1 MKEIT
6 LNLSTDLIT
15 TDESVV
21 NQITRKEFWVKFLH
35 LLNINASDKEIE
47 VLSCYLTDE
56 DVGRVPSTV
65 YKSLENKGYLVDKKL
80 TNTLQVLKDK
90 LIQDKF
96 KLIFNYEITG

>member
-21 NQITRKEFWVKFLH
+21 KQITRKEFWIKFMY

-47 VLSCYLTDE
+47 VLSCYLVDE
-56 DVGRVPSTV
+56 PIKAPATV
-65 YKSLENKGYLVDKKL
+65 YKSLEKKGLL
-80 TNTLQVLKDK
+80 TNKRLCITLEILKNK

-96 KLIFNYEITG
+96 KLIFNYEIT

>member
-21 NQITRKEFWVKFLH
+21 NQITRKEFWSKFLH
-35 LLNINASDKEIE
+35 LLNINASDKEME
-47 VLSCYLTDE
+47 VLSCYLSDE
-56 DVGRVPSTV
+56 DVGKVPSTV
-65 YKSLENKGYLVDKKL
+65 YKSLEKKGLLVNKRLCI
-80 TNTLQVLKDK
+80 TLEILKQK

-96 KLIFNYEITG
+96 KLIFNYEIRD